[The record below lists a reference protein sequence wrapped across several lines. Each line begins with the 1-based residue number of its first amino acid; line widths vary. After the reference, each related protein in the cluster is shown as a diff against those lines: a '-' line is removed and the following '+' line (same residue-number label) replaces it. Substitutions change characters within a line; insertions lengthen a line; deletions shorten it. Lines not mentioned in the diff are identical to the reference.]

1 MYTDQ
6 RCWVI
11 DLVQGALRARRFE
24 AAAGAARIGLMVLF
38 ASSIDTSPLNW
49 SMSSGS
55 MLYWLKL
62 SEFSEYRLKSEL
74 LVCVDCA
81 VDGRLSHSGLD
92 SRLL

>member
-1 MYTDQ
+1 
-6 RCWVI
+6 
-11 DLVQGALRARRFE
+11 
-24 AAAGAARIGLMVLF
+24 
-38 ASSIDTSPLNW
+38 
-49 SMSSGS
+49 

-92 SRLL
+92 SRLLYAWSSDQSGNRFGDSEGTA